1 MGDEVV
7 LLDFHLSM
15 FGIRVRI
22 ALAEKGVKYEY
33 KEEDIVNTKSALLL
47 QMNPIH
53 KKIPVLIHNG
63 KPICESLIIVEYIDE
78 VWKDKNPLLPTDSY
92 QRAQARFW
100 ADFVDNEVHEVAKK
114 IWTGKVGEHEKEKEK
129 LIFNLKKLEEVLG
142 DKPYFGGDTFG
153 FLDIALIPF
162 LKWFSTYE
170 AVGNMKLDYPK
181 LIEWGRRCLE
191 RESVSKFLSD
201 EKEVYDFVLMYRKKI
216 GVD

>member
-1 MGDEVV
+1 M
-7 LLDFHLSM
+7 
-15 FGIRVRI
+15 
-22 ALAEKGVKYEY
+22 
-33 KEEDIVNTKSALLL
+33 
-47 QMNPIH
+47 
-53 KKIPVLIHNG
+53 
-63 KPICESLIIVEYIDE
+63 
-78 VWKDKNPLLPTDSY
+78 
-92 QRAQARFW
+92 
-100 ADFVDNEVHEVAKK
+100 HEVAKK